1 MSELLRSV
9 SWLNEYVAARL
20 SEDTVLSNLSIVG
33 EISGGRRYPSG
44 HYYFTLKD
52 DRAQVSCVF
61 FSIARARLAFEPKD
75 GMKVVCRARAAL
87 YQKDGRFQL
96 IVQHLEEE
104 GVGQLYRRFLET
116 KSRLEKEGLF
126 DPAKKRPIPY
136 WPKRIGVI
144 TSSAGAVLSDMIVVL
159 RKQAPSFD
167 LLLYPTAVQG
177 ENAPGEIVQAIE
189 QANRERKVDVLI
201 VGRGGGSFE
210 DLYAY
215 NEEIVV
221 RAIRDSKIPVI
232 SAVGHETDVTLADF
246 AADLRMPTPT
256 AAAGAVM
263 PQRKELSTALE
274 RVKNRLTLSLQ
285 RLVEQRRRELSSW
298 QTRIALRHPARVL
311 ETKRQTLDLLR
322 DQLLRSLRRKKE
334 DDERSLHLLKQT
346 IERQIREAL
355 HRASVTLAG
364 TKERLALLHPAAAL
378 KRGYAF
384 VTTSDGRII
393 QSTTETNVG
402 ADLII
407 RLTDGS
413 LAVTVDDIKKETEDE
428 SDG

>member
-1 MSELLRSV
+1 MCIR
-9 SWLNEYVAARL
+9 
-20 SEDTVLSNLSIVG
+20 D
-33 EISGGRRYPSG
+33 
-44 HYYFTLKD
+44 
-52 DRAQVSCVF
+52 
-61 FSIARARLAFEPKD
+61 
-75 GMKVVCRARAAL
+75 RARAAL

-285 RLVEQRRRELSSW
+285 RLVEQKMCIRDRAVTCQNRVRFTERFVVRRPATS
-298 QTRIALRHPARVL
+298 RIVIIHR
-311 ETKRQTLDLLR
+311 
-322 DQLLRSLRRKKE
+322 
-334 DDERSLHLLKQT
+334 
-346 IERQIREAL
+346 RQIVMDQRIGVDHFQSGGERHGYCFL
-355 HRASVTLAG
+355 NVKHGGRAKQQCRPDSFAAG
-364 TKERLALLHPAAAL
+364 GQT
-378 KRGYAF
+378 
-384 VTTSDGRII
+384 
-393 QSTTETNVG
+393 VG
-402 ADLII
+402 
-407 RLTDGS
+407 GS
-413 LAVTVDDIKKETEDE
+413 LDRATTFHLGNGRQQ
-428 SDG
+428 S